1 MANTYS
7 WDCNTVDTYPTQDSF
22 SDVVYNVH
30 WRLTGADAS
39 GEHSATVIGTQ
50 TVEVDPD
57 NFTAFADLTGEMVAG
72 WVQAAMG
79 EERVAELMSS
89 VDSQIADKIAPKTVT
104 KTIGA
109 VVELPVE
116 APADAPADEPA
127 PAE

>member
-7 WDCNTVDTYPTQDSF
+7 WDCSTVDTYPSQDELA
-22 SDVVYNVH
+22 DVVYNVH
-30 WRLTGADAS
+30 WRLTGTDES

-57 NFTAFADLTGEMVAG
+57 NFIAFEDLTNEIVTG
-72 WVQAAMG
+72 WVEAAMG

-89 VDSQIADKIAPKTVT
+89 VDSQIADKIAPKSVT

-109 VVELPVE
+109 VVEAPV
-116 APADAPADEPA
+116 
-127 PAE
+127 AE